1 MSEKDSQAKRANA
14 EKTEVIQLSVNP
26 HCDPV
31 SVSVAGQSSVQSTKE
46 AKCLGVWWRSNG
58 GADKSVS
65 ENIIKSRKAFFAA
78 GAIGA
83 YQGELNPLSS
93 RSIYLT
99 CVSPVLLYGS
109 ENWIL
114 NDSNISD
121 LEVFQAQMGKKMLR
135 LSRFHANVLPSLA
148 LHLPSVKVQVLIR
161 KLKFLARLLCSVEP
175 SSLGPST
182 FRHLAILNVDEIC
195 LIQQC
200 RWLETTF
207 LRTTASEMKS
217 ITDSCLLD
225 PPRAISIVADA
236 EPLLLE
242 QEVLTRETVL
252 VHPSLRH
259 VHDISNWLRVWD
271 MALDRGPAGTVAV
284 QKVLRFLTEPLF
296 GERECKRCHRA
307 IAPELSYAD
316 HLIGCISLRALSAD
330 QLCDSLN
337 TVDDSIFVI
346 SKLLVV

>member
-1 MSEKDSQAKRANA
+1 
-14 EKTEVIQLSVNP
+14 
-26 HCDPV
+26 
-31 SVSVAGQSSVQSTKE
+31 
-46 AKCLGVWWRSNG
+46 
-58 GADKSVS
+58 
-65 ENIIKSRKAFFAA
+65 
-78 GAIGA
+78 
-83 YQGELNPLSS
+83 
-93 RSIYLT
+93 
-99 CVSPVLLYGS
+99 
-109 ENWIL
+109 
-114 NDSNISD
+114 
-121 LEVFQAQMGKKMLR
+121 MGKKMLR

-161 KLKFLARLLCSVEP
+161 KLRFLARLLCSVEP

-242 QEVLTRETVL
+242 QDEVLTRETVL

-296 GERECKRCHRA
+296 GERECKRCQRA

-316 HLIGCISLRALSAD
+316 HLIGCISLPALSAD